1 MICSFVLSYDDQSID
16 IPILIVGRKRL
27 NRSVEIINAFHGCEA
42 VELYN
47 RLTTVKNTMGVDYG
61 RYFSYQM

>member
-47 RLTTVKNTMGVDYG
+47 RLNKDKNTRGVDYG